1 MRRWRKIVS
10 GLAVVGVVS
19 GVSMAAALRHDSAC
33 PPAAGPD
40 TGTTTMKALQQRC
53 YGGPELLAIRDV
65 ARPEVADDAVLVR
78 VHAAAVN
85 PLDWHFM
92 RGKPYVMRFDSGF
105 GAPKDVRVG
114 VDFAGTVAAI
124 GKSVTRFKVG
134 ERVFGASNGALAE
147 YVAVRESHPIV
158 AIPEPVSFAEAA
170 AVPVAGMTA
179 LQALRDKAKVTT
191 GQKVLIN
198 GASGGVGTYAVQIA
212 KALGAEVTGVC
223 STRNVE
229 LVRSL
234 GADHVVDYTREN
246 VTQGNV
252 RYDVIIDTVG
262 THTVSDYRRVMTP
275 QGVLVVVGSL
285 DDGAYLGP
293 VATMVKAKAGGLFGS
308 QRVELFLST
317 ASATDLGVLRD
328 LMQQGKLR
336 SAIDRTYPLAE
347 AADAI
352 AYLETGRARGKV
364 IVDLSK

>member
-1 MRRWRKIVS
+1 MRRWRKALVVVMAG
-10 GLAVVGVVS
+10 GLAAGV
-19 GVSMAAALRHDSAC
+19 ALAV
-33 PPAAGPD
+33 
-40 TGTTTMKALQQRC
+40 ALQHDAPCVAVPDADGAAMRAWQRRC
-53 YGGPELLAIRDV
+53 YGGPETMAIEQV
-65 ARPEVADDAVLVR
+65 SRPAVADDTVLVK

-85 PLDWHFM
+85 PLDWHYM

-105 GAPKDVRVG
+105 STPKDAHMG
-114 VDFAGTVAAI
+114 VDFAGTVQGVGRA
-124 GKSVTRFKVG
+124 VTRFKAG
-134 ERVFGASNGALAE
+134 DRVFGAANGALAE
-147 YVAVRESHPIV
+147 YLAVRESRTI
-158 AIPEPVSFAEAA
+158 ATIPDHIDMDQAA

-179 LQALRDKAKVTT
+179 LQALRDKGKVVA

-223 STRNVE
+223 SSRNVD

-246 VTQGNV
+246 FTQGAV
-252 RYDVIIDTVG
+252 RYDVIIDNVG
-262 THTVSDYRRVMTP
+262 THTVSEYRRVMTP

-293 VATMVKAKAGGLFGS
+293 LATLAKAKAAGLFGS
-308 QRVELFLST
+308 QRVEPFIST
-317 ASATDLGVLRD
+317 GNAADLGVLRD
-328 LMQQGKLR
+328 LMQRGTLR
-336 SAIDRTYPLAE
+336 SAIDRTYPFAE

-364 IVDLSK
+364 IVDVTK